1 MKEEHVTLNNIEISQ
16 LYEAIK
22 KYLQDPKLQI
32 IHEDKF
38 DNYWSIKAYKG
49 GKINTLTGSVRDVEV
64 MHQRPPCLIKSRL

>member
-1 MKEEHVTLNNIEISQ
+1 MKEEHVILNNIEISQ

-49 GKINTLTGSVRDVEV
+49 GKINTITGSVRDVEV

>member
-1 MKEEHVTLNNIEISQ
+1 VSRVRVVSSEYLKSKSSE
-16 LYEAIK
+16 
-22 KYLQDPKLQI
+22 YLQDPKLQI

>member
-1 MKEEHVTLNNIEISQ
+1 MKEEHVILNNIEISQ

-49 GKINTLTGSVRDVEV
+49 GKINTITESVRDVEV